1 MLFHSIKNRQR
12 FSTES
17 SAGYGGRNMNKDKF
31 NPVQRNYKDTLF
43 RLIFS
48 DKEALLSL
56 YNAMSGND
64 YDDPEELEI
73 VTLENAIYMNKKNDL
88 AFVIDSSLNLYEH
101 QSTDSPNLPMRNL
114 FYISRELEKLTRQ
127 QSLYSP
133 KQVMVPTP
141 RFIVFY
147 NGKDTSWE
155 RKVEKLSDAYEQK
168 MDNPELELKVTM
180 LNINLGKNNELMKKC
195 KTLFEYMQYVEKV
208 RKYTAVMSISQAV
221 EKAVNES
228 IKEGILADFLLKNK
242 AEAVQMSI
250 FEYDEEKEMKLIRR
264 DMMEIGLEQGL
275 AQGLEQGLEQGLRE
289 GMEKGFKAS
298 IKGFILVSLEELKP
312 EERIV
317 SDLQKYFA
325 ILPEEGR
332 QLIAEYREAE

>member
-1 MLFHSIKNRQR
+1 M
-12 FSTES
+12 EC

-43 RLIFS
+43 RMIFS

-64 YDDPEELEI
+64 YDDPDELEI

-101 QSTDSPNLPMRNL
+101 QSTDSSNLPMRNL

-133 KQVMVPTP
+133 KRVMVPTP

-155 RKVEKLSDAYEQK
+155 RKVEKLSDSYEQK

-180 LNINLGKNNELMKKC
+180 LNINFGKNSELMKKC

-208 RKYTAVMSISQAV
+208 RKYTAIMSISQAV
-221 EKAVNES
+221 ERAVNES

-264 DMMEIGLEQGL
+264 DMMEIGREQGL
-275 AQGLEQGLEQGLRE
+275 QQGLQQGMRDGMVKGRE
-289 GMEKGFKAS
+289 EEFKEI
-298 IKGFILVSLEELKP
+298 IKNFIRVNLEEQIA
-312 EERIV
+312 EERIATK
-317 SDLQKYFA
+317 LQKYFGV
-325 ILPEEGR
+325 LPEEAR
-332 QLIAEYREAE
+332 RLISLYQKAE

>member
-1 MLFHSIKNRQR
+1 MK
-12 FSTES
+12 
-17 SAGYGGRNMNKDKF
+17 KDKF

-43 RLIFS
+43 RMIFS

-56 YNAMSGND
+56 YNAVSGKD
-64 YDDPEELEI
+64 YKDPDELEI

-114 FYISRELEKLTRQ
+114 FYISRELEKLTSQ
-127 QSLYSP
+127 KSLYSSKP
-133 KQVMVPTP
+133 VMVPTP

-155 RKVEKLSDAYEQK
+155 RKVEKLSDVYEQK
-168 MDNPELELKVTM
+168 TDNPELELRVTM
-180 LNINLGKNNELMKKC
+180 LNINLGKNSELMKKC

-208 RKYTAVMSISQAV
+208 RKYTSSMNISQAV
-221 EKAVNES
+221 ERAVNEC

-250 FEYDEEKEMKLIRR
+250 FEYDEEKEMKLIRQDER
-264 DMMEIGLEQGL
+264 EMGIQQGIQ
-275 AQGLEQGLEQGLRE
+275 QGIRE
-289 GMEKGFKAS
+289 GMNKGREEGIRES
-298 IKGFILVSLEELKP
+298 IKCFILYNLEEQIQ
-312 EERIV
+312 EESIVVKLQRIFGV
-317 SDLQKYFA
+317 
-325 ILPEEGR
+325 LPDEGR
-332 QLIAEYREAE
+332 RLISLYREAE

>member
-1 MLFHSIKNRQR
+1 MK
-12 FSTES
+12 
-17 SAGYGGRNMNKDKF
+17 KDTF

-43 RLIFS
+43 RMLFS

-56 YNAMSGND
+56 YNAMSGKD
-64 YDDPEELEI
+64 YDNPDELEI
-73 VTLENAIYMNKKNDL
+73 VTLENAIYMNRKNDL

-114 FYISRELEKLTRQ
+114 FYISRELEKMTRQ

-141 RFIVFY
+141 HFIVFY

-155 RKVEKLSDAYEQK
+155 RKVERLSDAYEQK

-180 LNINLGKNNELMKKC
+180 LNINLGKNSELMEKC

-208 RKYTAVMSISQAV
+208 RKYSSIMNINQAV
-221 EKAVNES
+221 ETAVNES
-228 IKEGILADFLLKNK
+228 IKEGILSDFLLKNK
-242 AEAVQMSI
+242 AEAIQMSI
-250 FEYDEEKEMKLIRR
+250 FEYDEEKEMKIIREDIR
-264 DMMEIGLEQGL
+264 EMAREEGLSEGR
-275 AQGLEQGLEQGLRE
+275 RE
-289 GMEKGFKAS
+289 GRREGREEGIRESMKGY
-298 IKGFILVSLEELKP
+298 ILDNLEEQTP

-317 SDLQKYFA
+317 EKLKKIFGV
-325 ILPEEGR
+325 LPEEGR
-332 QLIAEYREAE
+332 QLISLYRKAE

>member
-1 MLFHSIKNRQR
+1 MK
-12 FSTES
+12 
-17 SAGYGGRNMNKDKF
+17 KDKF

-43 RLIFS
+43 RMIFS

-56 YNAMSGND
+56 YNAVSGKD
-64 YDDPEELEI
+64 YKDPDELEI

-114 FYISRELEKLTRQ
+114 FYITRELEKLTSQ
-127 QSLYSP
+127 KSLYSSKP
-133 KQVMVPTP
+133 VMVPTP

-155 RKVEKLSDAYEQK
+155 RKVEKLSDVYEQK
-168 MDNPELELKVTM
+168 TDNPELELRVTM
-180 LNINLGKNNELMKKC
+180 LNINLGKNSELMKKC

-208 RKYTAVMSISQAV
+208 RKYTSSMNISQAV
-221 EKAVNES
+221 ERAVNEC

-250 FEYDEEKEMKLIRR
+250 FEYDEEKEMKLIRQDER
-264 DMMEIGLEQGL
+264 EMGIQQGIQ
-275 AQGLEQGLEQGLRE
+275 QGIRE
-289 GMEKGFKAS
+289 GMNKGREEGIRES
-298 IKGFILVSLEELKP
+298 IKCFILYNLEEQIQ
-312 EERIV
+312 EESIVVKLQRIFGV
-317 SDLQKYFA
+317 
-325 ILPEEGR
+325 LPDEGR
-332 QLIAEYREAE
+332 RLISLYREAE

>member
-1 MLFHSIKNRQR
+1 MNKNR
-12 FSTES
+12 
-17 SAGYGGRNMNKDKF
+17 F

-43 RLIFS
+43 RMIFS

-56 YNAMSGND
+56 YNAMSGKD
-64 YDDPEELEI
+64 YDDPSELEI
-73 VTLENAIYMNKKNDL
+73 VTLDNAIYMNKKNDL
-88 AFVIDSSLNLYEH
+88 AFIIDSTLNLYEH

-114 FYISRELEKLTRQ
+114 FYISRELEKLTRH

-133 KQVMVPTP
+133 KKVMVPTP
-141 RFIVFY
+141 RFVVFY

-155 RKVEKLSDAYEQK
+155 RRVEKLSDAYEQE
-168 MDNPELELKVTM
+168 MDNPDLELRVTF
-180 LNINLGKNNELMKKC
+180 LNINLGKNKELMEKC

-208 RKYTAVMSISQAV
+208 RKYTAVMSIAQAV
-221 EKAVNES
+221 ERAVNES

-264 DMMEIGLEQGL
+264 DMMEIGLEEGRQQGL
-275 AQGLEQGLEQGLRE
+275 QQGLQQGMQDGMAKGRE
-289 GMEKGFKAS
+289 EEFKE
-298 IKGFILVSLEELKP
+298 ILKNFILVNLGEHIA

-317 SDLQKYFA
+317 ARLQKYFGV
-325 ILPEEGR
+325 LPQEAM
-332 QLIAEYREAE
+332 QLISLYQEAE